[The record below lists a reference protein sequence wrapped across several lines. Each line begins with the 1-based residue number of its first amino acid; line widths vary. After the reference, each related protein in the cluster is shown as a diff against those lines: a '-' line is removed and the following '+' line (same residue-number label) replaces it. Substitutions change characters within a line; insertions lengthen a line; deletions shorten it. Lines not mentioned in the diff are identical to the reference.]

1 MGRKDREKQRKAKAR
16 REKHLQQARQR
27 AKANPVENRG
37 PAFDEH
43 RAFTDKAVAQGLKG
57 TPPPPRQTKTG

>member
-1 MGRKDREKQRKAKAR
+1 MGRNDREKQRKAKAR

-37 PAFDEH
+37 PAIDEH
-43 RAFTDKAVAQGLKG
+43 RAFAEKPLVQGLKG